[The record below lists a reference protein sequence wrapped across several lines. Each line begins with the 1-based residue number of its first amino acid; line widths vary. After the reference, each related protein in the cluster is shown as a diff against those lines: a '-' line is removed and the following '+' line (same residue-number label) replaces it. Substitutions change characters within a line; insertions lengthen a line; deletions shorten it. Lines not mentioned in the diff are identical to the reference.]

1 MEIFVHIEIDE
12 SPSRGDIH
20 FASPNLQVILEE
32 HNECFGTS
40 YTTIEQFNEA
50 EEYRMIYKVKLSY

>member
-1 MEIFVHIEIDE
+1 MEIFVLIETDE

-20 FASPNLQVILEE
+20 FASPKLQVILNE

-40 YTTIEQFNEA
+40 YTTMEQFNDA
-50 EEYRMIYKVKLSY
+50 EEYRMIYKAKLSY